1 MRGKA
6 TTALALCASALLLAL
21 AAPAGAAECFGDECQ
36 GPPPAPEEILPGTAV
51 VEGPVNPPARFPEAR
66 HPKKPAGHHKRHG
79 KQGKRGKRHQRG
91 EGR

>member
-1 MRGKA
+1 MLRRVA
-6 TTALALCASALLLAL
+6 SWLALPVVLLAL

-51 VEGPVNPPARFPEAR
+51 VEGPTNPPVRFPQGTR
-66 HPKKPAGHHKRHG
+66 KPHKPAGHHKRHG
-79 KQGKRGKRHQRG
+79 KQGKRHQRG